1 MIVITGGAG
10 FIGSNLA
17 AALAE
22 RGERIAVCD
31 HLGET
36 SLGADG
42 LGADGLGANGKWR
55 NIAKLEIEDVVSP
68 DQLLAFLSGA
78 ADRLRAL
85 VHLGAISDTTAP
97 GDDALVE
104 TNFRHTNLGDPTMV
118 ARKDVRNGKTKKE
131 VHQGIQV

>member
-22 RGERIAVCD
+22 RGERVAICD
-31 HLGET
+31 HLGD
-36 SLGADG
+36 GG
-42 LGADGLGANGKWR
+42 LGAGGKWR
-55 NIAKLEIEDVVSP
+55 NIAKLEIEDVVPP

-85 VHLGAISDTTAP
+85 VHL
-97 GDDALVE
+97 
-104 TNFRHTNLGDPTMV
+104 
-118 ARKDVRNGKTKKE
+118 
-131 VHQGIQV
+131 